1 MMHPLKSFVSAADG
15 TNDAFILEDIEDQI
29 GSNAEKLTLKDR
41 LAFLAVLSKY
51 LYFQQWINSDYSIGE
66 AITSTQ
72 LETDTMPDLE
82 EITSATPDPEEIW
95 DILLILEGISTQS
108 AFGLLQFI
116 TAQLSDKADRATTLL
131 MPKSWSDLALEAMEE
146 FEQILYL
153 QELLQISSEQL
164 GLKLLSPQTA
174 QQRVGLLLN
183 CYMEQAQIFMHSLKL
198 TLKQMQDSVATSF
211 S

>member
-1 MMHPLKSFVSAADG
+1 MMHPLKHFVSAADS
-15 TNDAFILEDIEDQI
+15 TNDAFILDDIEDQI
-29 GSNAEKLTLKDR
+29 GSNAEKLTRKDR
-41 LAFLAVLSKY
+41 LAFLCVLSRY
-51 LYFQQWINSDYSIGE
+51 VYVQQWINSNYSIGE
-66 AITSTQ
+66 AIVSTQ
-72 LETDTMPDLE
+72 LAADTTLDFEE
-82 EITSATPDPEEIW
+82 EINNATPDPEEIW
-95 DILLILEGISTQS
+95 DILLTLEGISTQS

-116 TAQLSDKADRATTLL
+116 TAQLSGKADRATALL
-131 MPKSWSDLALEAMEE
+131 MPKSWSDLVEGAMEE

-183 CYMEQAQIFMHSLKL
+183 CYMQQAEVFMHSLKQI
-198 TLKQMQDSVATSF
+198 LKQMQQFVAS

>member
-1 MMHPLKSFVSAADG
+1 MRHPLKSFVSAADG
-15 TNDAFILEDIEDQI
+15 TNDAFILDDIEDQI

-41 LAFLAVLSKY
+41 LAFLTVLSKY
-51 LYFQQWINSDYSIGE
+51 VYVQQWINSDYSIE
-66 AITSTQ
+66 QAITSTQ

-82 EITSATPDPEEIW
+82 EITNATPDPAEIW
-95 DILLILEGISTQS
+95 DILLTLEGISTPS

-116 TAQLSDKADRATTLL
+116 TAQLSGKADRATALL
-131 MPKSWSDLALEAMEE
+131 TPKSWCDLVEDAMEE

-183 CYMEQAQIFMHSLKL
+183 CYMEQAEIFLHSLKL
-198 TLKQMQDSVATSF
+198 TLKQLQQFVAS

>member
-1 MMHPLKSFVSAADG
+1 MMHPLKHFVSAADG
-15 TNDAFILEDIEDQI
+15 TNDAFILDDIEDKI
-29 GSNAEKLTLKDR
+29 GSNAEKLTRKDR
-41 LAFLAVLSKY
+41 LAFLSVLSKY
-51 LYFQQWINSDYSIGE
+51 VYVQQWINSNYSIGK
-66 AITSTQ
+66 AIASTQ
-72 LETDTMPDLE
+72 LETDTTPDLE
-82 EITSATPDPEEIW
+82 EITNATADPAEIW
-95 DILLILEGISTQS
+95 DILLTLEGISTQS

-116 TAQLSDKADRATTLL
+116 TAQLSGKADRATALL
-131 MPKSWSDLALEAMEE
+131 MPKSWCDLVEDAMEE

-183 CYMEQAQIFMHSLKL
+183 CYMEQAEIFMHSLKL
-198 TLKQMQDSVATSF
+198 TLKQLQQFVAS

>member
-1 MMHPLKSFVSAADG
+1 MMHPLKHFVSAADG
-15 TNDAFILEDIEDQI
+15 TNDALILHDIEDQI
-29 GSNAEKLTLKDR
+29 GSNAEKLTRKDR
-41 LAFLAVLSKY
+41 LAFLFVLSKY
-51 LYFQQWINSDYSIGE
+51 VYVQQWINSNYSIGE
-66 AITSTQ
+66 AIASTQ
-72 LETDTMPDLE
+72 LETDTTPDLE
-82 EITSATPDPEEIW
+82 EITNATADQAEIW
-95 DILLILEGISTQS
+95 DILLTLEGISTQS

-116 TAQLSDKADRATTLL
+116 TAQLSGKADRATALL
-131 MPKSWSDLALEAMEE
+131 MPKNWCDLVEEAMEE

-183 CYMEQAQIFMHSLKL
+183 CYMEQVEIFMHSLKL
-198 TLKQMQDSVATSF
+198 TLKQLQQFVAS

>member
-1 MMHPLKSFVSAADG
+1 MMYPLKHFVSAADG

-41 LAFLAVLSKY
+41 LAFLTVLSRY
-51 LYFQQWINSDYSIGE
+51 VYVQQWINSDYSIKQ
-66 AITSTQ
+66 AIALAQ
-72 LETDTMPDLE
+72 LAADTAPDLE
-82 EITSATPDPEEIW
+82 EVTNATLDPEEIW
-95 DILLILEGISTQS
+95 DILLTLEGISTQS

-116 TAQLSDKADRATTLL
+116 TAQLSDKADKATALL
-131 MPKSWSDLALEAMEE
+131 MPKSWSDLVEEAMEE

-183 CYMEQAQIFMHSLKL
+183 CYMEQVQIFMHSLKL
-198 TLKQMQDSVATSF
+198 TLKQMQQSVAS

>member
-1 MMHPLKSFVSAADG
+1 M
-15 TNDAFILEDIEDQI
+15 
-29 GSNAEKLTLKDR
+29 GSNAEKLTLKER
-41 LAFLAVLSKY
+41 LAFLTVLSRY
-51 LYFQQWINSDYSIGE
+51 VYVQQWINSDYSIKQ
-66 AITSTQ
+66 AIALAQ
-72 LETDTMPDLE
+72 LAADTTPDLE
-82 EITSATPDPEEIW
+82 EITNATPDPAEIW
-95 DILLILEGISTQS
+95 DILLSLEGISTQS

-116 TAQLSDKADRATTLL
+116 TAQLSDKADRATALL
-131 MPKSWSDLALEAMEE
+131 TSENWSDLVEDAVEE

-183 CYMEQAQIFMHSLKL
+183 CYMQQAEVFIHSLKL
-198 TLKQMQDSVATSF
+198 KLKKMQQSVAS

>member
-1 MMHPLKSFVSAADG
+1 MMHPLGYFVSAADG
-15 TNDAFILEDIEDQI
+15 TNDAFILDDIEDQI

-41 LAFLAVLSKY
+41 LAFLTVLSRY
-51 LYFQQWINSDYSIGE
+51 VYVQQWINSDYSIRQVI
-66 AITSTQ
+66 ALAQ
-72 LETDTMPDLE
+72 LAADTVPDLE
-82 EITSATPDPEEIW
+82 EVTNATLNPEEIW
-95 DILLILEGISTQS
+95 DILLTLEGISTPS

-116 TAQLSDKADRATTLL
+116 TAQLSGKADRATALL
-131 MPKSWSDLALEAMEE
+131 MPKSWCDLVEEAMEE

-183 CYMEQAQIFMHSLKL
+183 CYMEQVQIFMHSLKL
-198 TLKQMQDSVATSF
+198 TLKQMQQFASS

>member
-1 MMHPLKSFVSAADG
+1 MRHPLKSFVSAADG
-15 TNDAFILEDIEDQI
+15 TNDAIILEDIEDQI
-29 GSNAEKLTLKDR
+29 GSKAEKLTLKDR
-41 LAFLAVLSKY
+41 LAFLTVLSRY
-51 LYFQQWINSDYSIGE
+51 VYVQQWINSDYSIGG
-66 AITSTQ
+66 AIASIQ
-72 LETDTMPDLE
+72 LATATMPEFEE
-82 EITSATPDPEEIW
+82 EITNATPDPAEIW
-95 DILLILEGISTQS
+95 DILLSLEGISTQS

-116 TAQLSDKADRATTLL
+116 TAQLSDKADRATALL
-131 MPKSWSDLALEAMEE
+131 TSKNWSDLVEDAVEE

-183 CYMEQAQIFMHSLKL
+183 CYMQQAEVFIHSLKL
-198 TLKQMQDSVATSF
+198 TLKKMQQSVAS